1 MRGSIRILGGAVMV
15 AVLGGC
21 ATSAADCDPSRVRN
35 VLDAGSCTAFGGFEA
50 NLAQARSDLEAR
62 RQELL
67 VQEQSAAAAQARQA
81 RLSTDLDAR
90 RRDLENQQQDLDRLQ
105 LTLTGVE
112 THNDRDRARVT
123 AMQEQLRLARAE
135 LARLN
140 DPALTP
146 QAIAEEEARLNARRA
161 ALDEALRLQTERV
174 LQE

>member
-1 MRGSIRILGGAVMV
+1 MMV
-15 AVLGGC
+15 AALGGC
-21 ATSAADCDPSRVRN
+21 ATTAAECDPNKVRN
-35 VLDAGSCTAFGGFEA
+35 VLDSLGCEVSGGFKA
-50 NLAQARSDLEAR
+50 HLAQARSDLEGR

-67 VQEQSAAAAQARQA
+67 AIEQSAAVAQARQT
-81 RLSTDLDAR
+81 RLATDLEAR
-90 RRDLENQQQDLDRLQ
+90 RRERESQQRGLDRLQ
-105 LTLTGVE
+105 LMLSGLE

-123 AMQEQLRLARAE
+123 AMQEQLSQARAE

-161 ALDEALRLQTERV
+161 ALEEALRLQTERV